1 MAQVFLSALGAV
13 LTLFIFMAGGFVFA
27 RRGLVRPEFSQQ
39 LSGVVFKFFFP
50 LMLLRIIL
58 LQTELSTLAEGWIL
72 MLISVALIAIGLPLG
87 LLLGRALRARVP
99 TPATQFACMFPNY
112 IFMGMPVVLAM
123 YGEAASQ
130 AMLIYTLP
138 MNLLVSTLGYMVL
151 ASSGKVNW
159 KSALNPC
166 TLSILAGFIWLALG
180 IPVPDFIANVLT
192 MGANVVSP
200 MAMFQVGLVIASFR
214 FERLGALKDAALISL
229 MRLIALPAVVALML
243 FACGLRGLYVSVP
256 AMVTA
261 MPVAANMTITAGAIG
276 RHEQISAQLVFV
288 STVMSLVTI
297 PLMAVVINA
306 ILSMAA

>member
-1 MAQVFLSALGAV
+1 MSALSAV

-27 RRGLVRPEFSQQ
+27 KRGLVKSDFSQQ
-39 LSGVVFKFFFP
+39 ISGVVFKFFFP
-50 LMLLRIIL
+50 LMLLKIIL
-58 LQTELSTLAEGWIL
+58 LQTELSTLSEGWFL
-72 MLISVALIAIGLPLG
+72 MLISVLLIAIGMPLG
-87 LLLGRALRARVP
+87 ILIIRAMRGRLSI
-99 TPATQFACMFPNY
+99 PAAQFAYMFPNY

-123 YGEAASQ
+123 YGEVASQ
-130 AMLIYTLP
+130 TMVIYTLP

-151 ASSGKVNW
+151 ASSGKINW
-159 KSALNPC
+159 KSAINPC
-166 TLSILAGFIWLALG
+166 TIAIVVGFAWLALG

-192 MGANVVSP
+192 MGSNVVSP
-200 MAMFQVGLVIASFR
+200 MAMFQVGLVIASFK
-214 FERLGALKDAALISL
+214 FERLGMLKDAALVSL
-229 MRLIALPAVVALML
+229 LRLVVLPVAVALVL

-261 MPVAANMTITAGAIG
+261 MPVAANMTITAGAVG

-297 PLMAVVINA
+297 PLMAVIINA